1 VSSPAAAPS
10 PPRTRARRVVL
21 LVLAAVALFGPGPGH
36 APRSRGTGIAAAD
49 APERLDPD
57 IARPPADA
65 PLALARARLDAKDLN
80 GARDVLTT
88 ALAGP
93 LRGTPAAVEWQ
104 FLLAKVETARG
115 DRAASL
121 RALEAVG
128 ATTHPLAPWARLRR
142 AEALEETDTATS
154 LSLSAA
160 LSAGDPR
167 DAWPGRERAR
177 AVEARMLLRT
187 GREAE
192 ALPRLRALVASAR
205 ATTGAASVALPLADV
220 LARSSDAAAREEALA
235 LYRRVASRAP
245 LAEQGRAAETKATAL
260 LATLPEA
267 RRAALAEPSVDDAFA
282 RAESLAE
289 SGRHALAEEAFA
301 AVAARTDVAADPAR
315 RCQAQLQQ
323 ARARDRRRAR
333 AEAAAL
339 FVAVADACTDP
350 EIRASA
356 RFNAG
361 RALHNLARHD
371 DALAQL
377 ETLERDAPAHRL
389 ADDALLRAAI
399 VARDAGNDAGYAE
412 RLTVLPTR
420 HPQGDMR
427 SDARFLAAWRLRGLG
442 RHAEALGELDR
453 ALAEGVM
460 ETDEGLRGRAAYW
473 RARLLE
479 ELGRRA
485 EAIDAHAALCTAAP
499 LTYYAQLSLTQLAR
513 LDATRAERLRASWL
527 GDGRGAALS
536 FPERPEF
543 ARPGFLRAIALLRVG
558 ETELALTE
566 LGALGLTG
574 EGADPDALWLT
585 VALLDR
591 AGQFGPAAQL
601 FRKRLAQR
609 LTVPPVGRARALWR
623 IAYPRAYAPLL
634 EESAAAE
641 NVGAALVRA
650 IAREESSFDPEARSS
665 VGAVGLIQLMG
676 PTARR
681 FAEPIGLPWDAAA
694 LRRPEVNLRVGAR
707 FLGFLTQ
714 RYPGR
719 AGLVPGAYN
728 AGEASVDRWR
738 RARPDEPLDAFVEN
752 IPFDETRRYTRR
764 VLQSW
769 GVYALLDEQR
779 LPRFWD

>member
-1 VSSPAAAPS
+1 
-10 PPRTRARRVVL
+10 VVL
-21 LVLAAVALFGPGPGH
+21 LVLAAAALFSPGPGH
-36 APRSRGTGIAAAD
+36 SPQSRVTGVAAAD
-49 APERLDPD
+49 APDRLDPE
-57 IARPPADA
+57 IARPA
-65 PLALARARLDAKDLN
+65 PESTLARARARLDAKDPN
-80 GARDVLTT
+80 GARELLTA

-93 LRGTPAAVEWQ
+93 ERASKGAAELY
-104 FLLAKVETARG
+104 FLLAKAETARG

-121 RALEAVG
+121 RALEAAG
-128 ATTHPLAPWARLRR
+128 ATTLPLAPWARLRR
-142 AEALEETDTATS
+142 AEALEDTDTATS

-167 DAWPGRERAR
+167 EAWPGRERAR
-177 AVEARMLLRT
+177 AVEARALLRL
-187 GREAE
+187 GRAAE
-192 ALPRLRALVASAR
+192 ALPRLRALVTAAR
-205 ATTGAASVALPLADV
+205 ATTGAASVALPLADA
-220 LARSSDAAAREEALA
+220 LARSSDPAAREEALA

-245 LAEQGRAAETKATAL
+245 LAEQGRAADAKASAL

-267 RRAALAEPSVDDAFA
+267 RRTALADRSIEDAFA
-282 RAESLAE
+282 RATALTE
-289 SGRHALAEEAFA
+289 SGRHALAEEAWA
-301 AVAARTDVAADPAR
+301 AVATRPDVAADPAR
-315 RCQAQLQQ
+315 RCEAQLQQ
-323 ARARDRRRAR
+323 ARALDRRRAR
-333 AEAAAL
+333 TEAAAL
-339 FVAVADACTDP
+339 FITVADTCADADT
-350 EIRASA
+350 RASA

-361 RALHNLARHD
+361 RALHNLSRHA

-377 ETLERDAPAHRL
+377 EALEREAPTHRL
-389 ADDALLRAAI
+389 ADDALLRAA
-399 VARDAGNDAGYAE
+399 VVSRDAGDDAGYAE

-427 SDARFLAAWRLRGLG
+427 GDARFLAAWRLRTLG
-442 RHAEALGELDR
+442 RHAEALTELER
-453 ALAEGVM
+453 SLAEGVL
-460 ETDEGLRGRAAYW
+460 ESDEGLRGRAAYW

-479 ELGRRA
+479 DVGRRD
-485 EAIDAHAALCTAAP
+485 DAVRAYDALCDAAP
-499 LTYYAQLSLTQLAR
+499 LTYYAQLSLAQLAR
-513 LDATRAERLRASWL
+513 LDAPRAERIRASWL
-527 GDGRGAALS
+527 GDRLGDGSRSAPLT
-536 FPERPEF
+536 FPERAEF
-543 ARPGFLRAIALLRVG
+543 ARPGFLRAMALLRVD
-558 ETELALTE
+558 ETDLALAE

-591 AGQFGPAAQL
+591 AGEYGPAAQL

-623 IAYPRAYAPLL
+623 VAYPRAYAPLL

-641 NVGAALVRA
+641 NIGPALVRA

-681 FAEPIGLPWDAAA
+681 FAEPLGLPFDAAA
-694 LRRPEVNLRVGAR
+694 LRRPEVNLRVGSR
-707 FLGFLTQ
+707 FLGFLVQ

-728 AGEASVDRWR
+728 AGEANVDRWR
-738 RARPDEPLDAFVEN
+738 RARPDEPLDAYVEN

-779 LPRFWD
+779 LPRFWE